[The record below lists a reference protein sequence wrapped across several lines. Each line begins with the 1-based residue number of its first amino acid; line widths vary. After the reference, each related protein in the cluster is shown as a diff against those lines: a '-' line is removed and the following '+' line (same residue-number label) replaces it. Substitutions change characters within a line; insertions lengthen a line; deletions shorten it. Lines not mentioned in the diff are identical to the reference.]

1 MPLSRAQST
10 SEFPA
15 STTERFYIGYGLVPQ
30 TILPTQN
37 TILYH
42 GIYIKKDV
50 TNPTLAVSQVG
61 SSANTILA
69 GIYDGA
75 NGLVDAPLL
84 VSSTITTDVAAA
96 IYTTSLSISLRRG
109 FYILAGVV
117 TSAVPTQFQGMSIT
131 GRSFEVFGRETSI
144 TSLDTNYYITQ
155 TGQTSL
161 PSTIGTITRTN
172 SLNNGAYVF
181 IRY

>member
-15 STTERFYIGYGLVPQ
+15 STTERFYTGYGLAPL
-30 TILPTQN
+30 TIAPVQN
-37 TILYH
+37 TILYS

-50 TNPTLAVSQVG
+50 INPTLAVSQLG
-61 SSANTILA
+61 SAPNTVLV

-75 NGLVDAPLL
+75 NGLVNAPLL
-84 VSSTITTDVAAA
+84 TSSTITTGVSAA
-96 IYTTSLSISLRRG
+96 IYTTTLSIFLKRG

-117 TSAVPTQFQGMSIT
+117 TTVSPTQFQGMSIS

-144 TSLDTNYYITQ
+144 ASLDANHYITQ

-161 PSTIGTITRTN
+161 PSTIGTITRT
-172 SLNNGAYVF
+172 SSVNNGAYVF